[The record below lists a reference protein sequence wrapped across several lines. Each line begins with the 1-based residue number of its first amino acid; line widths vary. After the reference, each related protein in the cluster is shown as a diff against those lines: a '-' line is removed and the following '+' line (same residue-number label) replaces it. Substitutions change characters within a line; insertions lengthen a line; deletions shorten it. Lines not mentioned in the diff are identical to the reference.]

1 VNGVLP
7 RRVGDRPLIKMCGL
21 RRTDDLMAAREAGAD
36 LLGMV
41 FAPSRRQLSLAEARA
56 VLEEADSYSPLMDS
70 VGESTRTPPQGCTSW
85 ERETPTSGYPPHL
98 VGDGDEQDARAPRRG
113 REAVDFA
120 NRILVGVFVNQSVEI
135 MNEAVR
141 TLGLGLIQLSGDE
154 PPTLA
159 AALEAPYLK
168 VIHLQEGG
176 TAEDALRRMDDW
188 PHAAAFL
195 LDSWSAQGGGSG
207 ERADWTVAAEII
219 RRAPAPVFL
228 AGGLH
233 PENVSEALVR
243 TAPWGVDVS
252 SGIERDG
259 WKDSARMRAF
269 VRAARGGGV

>member
-1 VNGVLP
+1 MNGLLP
-7 RRVGDRPLIKMCGL
+7 SRVGDQPLIKMCGL
-21 RRTDDLMAAREAGAD
+21 RRAGDLTAAREAGAD

-41 FAPSRRQLSLAEARA
+41 FAPSRRRLSLAEARA
-56 VLEEADSYSPLMDS
+56 VLEEADSYSPLVDS
-70 VGESTRTPPQGCTSW
+70 VGESRRTPPQGCSSW
-85 ERETPTSGYPPHL
+85 DGETPPSRYPSHL
-98 VGDGDEQDARAPRRG
+98 IGDGDEQDARAPRRG
-113 REAVDFA
+113 CHAVDFA
-120 NRILVGVFVNQSVEI
+120 NRNLVGVFVNQTVDT

-141 TLGLGLIQLSGDE
+141 TLGLGFIQLSGDE
-154 PPTLA
+154 PPALA

-168 VIHLQEGG
+168 TIHLKQGG
-176 TAEDALRRMDDW
+176 TADEALRRMEDW
-188 PHAAAFL
+188 PNAAAFL

-207 ERADWTVAAEII
+207 EQADWTLAAEII

-233 PENVSEALVR
+233 PENVSMALAH